1 MQDVRLRL
9 PEMRVASADG
19 GRAESG
25 VRMAP
30 SKARIQAMV
39 VAYYDFVWRSLCHLG
54 VPSTDVDDAAQ
65 QVFMVALRKVE
76 AITPGFER
84 KFLFSAAV
92 RIAWRARRTQQRRN
106 NLGAAASEAPTDLPS
121 DPEQLL
127 DQARAR
133 AVVDQILESIPFEL
147 RSVFILFEIEEFTL
161 SEIASALALPRGTV
175 ASRLRRARELFR
187 AQIQRLEARAKSARG
202 PR

>member
-1 MQDVRLRL
+1 MLR
-9 PEMRVASADG
+9 MR
-19 GRAESG
+19 
-25 VRMAP
+25 P
-30 SKARIQAMV
+30 SEARIQAMV
-39 VAYYDFVWRSLCHLG
+39 VEYYDFVWRSLCHLG
-54 VPSTDVDDAAQ
+54 VPSTDVDDSAQ

-84 KFLFSAAV
+84 QFLFSAAV

-106 NLGAAASEAPTDLPS
+106 NLGAAASEVPSELPS

-147 RSVFILFEIEEFTL
+147 RSVFILFEIE
-161 SEIASALALPRGTV
+161 
-175 ASRLRRARELFR
+175 
-187 AQIQRLEARAKSARG
+187 
-202 PR
+202 